1 MTAASAACWD
11 GGMDVLILGGTQW
24 LGRTLAAEALARGH
38 HVTCL
43 ARGEA
48 GAVPSGVEFVRADRS
63 QPGAYDEVADREWH
77 AVIDVT
83 RQPGFARRA
92 AEALAQR
99 AAHWTFV
106 SSGNVYAAQ
115 NEPGAD
121 ESAALMPPLDG
132 DESTPDTYGEAKSA
146 IELAYREAL
155 GERLLVIRPGLI
167 AGPGDASGRSGYW
180 VARAARDDEPMLV
193 PDILDAPVQAI
204 HIDDLVRFTLD
215 AIERPLTGAFNA
227 VGDRVSFE
235 DWLERSRAI
244 GGHTGE
250 VVAVAPDWLAEQG
263 VAEWSG
269 PESLPLWI
277 IDPEWNAFLD
287 RSNAAAKAAGL
298 RLRPLDQLLAE
309 TLEWERSQGLDRE
322 RSAGLSA
329 ARERELLAAVRG

>member
-1 MTAASAACWD
+1 
-11 GGMDVLILGGTQW
+11 MDLLILGGTQW
-24 LGRTLAAEALARGH
+24 LGRSLAAEAVARGH
-38 HVTCL
+38 RVTCL

-48 GAVPSGVEFVRADRS
+48 GAAPSGVDFVRADRS
-63 QPGAYDEVADREWH
+63 EPGAYDEVRDREWH

-83 RQPGFARRA
+83 RQPGFARGA
-92 AEALAQR
+92 AAALAPR
-99 AAHWTFV
+99 AAHWTFI

-115 NEPGAD
+115 NEHGAD
-121 ESAALMPPLDG
+121 ESAELMPPLES

-155 GERLLVIRPGLI
+155 GDRLLVIRPGLI

-180 VARAARDDEPMLV
+180 VARAARDDAPMLV
-193 PDILDAPVQAI
+193 PDIFDAAAQAI

-227 VGDRVSFE
+227 VGDTITFQ

-244 GGHTGE
+244 GGHAGE
-250 VVAVAPDWLAEQG
+250 VVAVSPEWLAEQG

-277 IDPEWNAFLD
+277 IDPAWSAFLD
-287 RSNAAAKAAGL
+287 RSNAAARAAGL
-298 RLRPLDQLLAE
+298 QMRPLDQLLAE

-322 RSAGLSA
+322 RGAGLSA
-329 ARERELLAAVRG
+329 AREAELIAALRG